1 MTGRIWLLAV
11 VVATIFSTSGCI
23 IPGYDG
29 VRLAQRAGPE
39 CEVPLAQRNQVYV
52 FVVGGDKPF
61 DLTALEKFRRGL
73 NSQGFANVV
82 TGPSLYYYWMSGEM
96 RRIHSENPTAMFV
109 IAGLD
114 LSAPVAVKLSEK
126 AAKEGLPVYGVIISE
141 SKAKTAGP
149 RGDLRTLFLG
159 NNSFVANSITDLSG
173 FDNSSQLNPAADPK
187 NISEVVQFLKEIASL
202 SPLSIN
208 HEAVSDWVYPFS
220 TDSLINTEVKGDSEW
235 EFLFDH
241 IGGVTRGIADPL
253 PERRMAP
260 STGNTAAIK
269 P

>member
-1 MTGRIWLLAV
+1 MIGRKWLLAG
-11 VVATIFSTSGCI
+11 VVATILSTSGCI

-29 VRLAQRAGPE
+29 VRLAQRVGPE
-39 CEVPLAQRNQVYV
+39 CEIPLAQRNQVYV
-52 FVVGGDKPF
+52 FVVGGDNPL
-61 DLTALEKFRRGL
+61 DTTSLEKFRRGL
-73 NSQGFANVV
+73 NSQGFANVA
-82 TGPSLYYYWMSGEM
+82 TGPSIYFLWMASEM
-96 RRIHSENPTAMFV
+96 RRIHAENPTAMFV

-114 LSAPVAVKLSEK
+114 MSAPVAVKLSEK
-126 AAKEGLPVYGVIISE
+126 AAKEGLPVYGVIVSE

-159 NNSFVANSITDLSG
+159 NNSFVANSVTDLSG
-173 FDNSSQLNPAADPK
+173 FDNSSQMNPATDPR
-187 NISEVVQFLKEIASL
+187 NIAEVVQFLKEIASL

-208 HEAVSDWVYPFS
+208 NDARSDWVYPFAS
-220 TDSLINTEVKGDSEW
+220 DTLINTDVKGDSEW

-260 STGNTAAIK
+260 TNGNTTAGR
-269 P
+269 